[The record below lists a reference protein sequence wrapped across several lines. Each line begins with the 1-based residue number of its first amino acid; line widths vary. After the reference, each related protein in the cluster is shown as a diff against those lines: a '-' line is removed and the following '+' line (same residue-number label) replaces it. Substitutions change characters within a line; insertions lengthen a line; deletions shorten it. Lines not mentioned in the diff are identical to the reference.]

1 MDLKGKVAL
10 VTGSAHRV
18 GKHIALVL
26 ATEGCHL
33 AIHYHGSKEKAFT
46 TVEEIQDLGVR
57 AHAFQANLS
66 QYEDILNL
74 FHQID
79 QSYGG
84 MDILINSAA
93 ILKKGDLLQVDIQEW
108 NQIMSLNL
116 KGAFF
121 CLQQAAIRMQ
131 SRGGGAIVNISDIIG
146 RRPWAHYPVHSI
158 SKAGIEMLTKVAA
171 IELAPEIRVNA
182 VAPGLILPPEGMQ
195 SQRWQEL
202 ADTTLLKRPGSPED
216 VTKAILFLLKNDYIT
231 GETLVVDGGM
241 KLV

>member
-18 GKHIALVL
+18 GKHIAIALGN
-26 ATEGCHL
+26 EGCHL
-33 AIHYHGSKEKAFT
+33 AIHYHGSKEKALA
-46 TVEEIQDLGVR
+46 TVEEIQALGVN

-66 QYEDILNL
+66 KYEEILDL
-74 FHQID
+74 FQEID
-79 QSYGG
+79 QTFEGL
-84 MDILINSAA
+84 DILINSAA
-93 ILKKGDLLQVDIQEW
+93 ILLRRDLLEVDIHEW

-121 CLQQAAIRMQ
+121 CLQQAAIRMH
-131 SRGGGAIVNISDIIG
+131 SWGGGVIVNISDIIG

-182 VAPGLILPPEGMQ
+182 IAPGLILPPDSMLPK
-195 SQRWQEL
+195 RWQEL
-202 ADTTLLKRPGSPED
+202 ADASLLQRPGSPED
-216 VTKAILFLLKNDYIT
+216 VARAVLFLLKNDYIS

-241 KLV
+241 QLV